1 MTAELQFRLPSRSTV
16 LAAAVVLVWGL
27 GGCSLLGPK
36 PSMQTPIDDP
46 ESVNIGYV
54 LLYDLVAKQ
63 KNTDKLLIIKRVS
76 SEVRAL
82 IEELS
87 NAAGELND
95 ELERFA
101 KQDRLIKLDR
111 RVLPLIEALQRE
123 NVQAERGKQFLETS
137 GKEFER
143 LLLLTQSGVLTM
155 ERHISR
161 VMRDKELNPERKAFW
176 EGAVKTFDRL
186 YAKLVKLL
194 EDQYF
199 IK

>member
-1 MTAELQFRLPSRSTV
+1 MTAELQFRLPSRGTV
-16 LAAAVVLVWGL
+16 LAAAVVFVWGL
-27 GGCSLLGPK
+27 SGCSLLGPT
-36 PSMQTPIDDP
+36 PSTQTPIDDP

-123 NVQAERGKQFLETS
+123 NAQAERGKQFLETS
-137 GKEFER
+137 GKKFER
-143 LLLLTQSGVLTM
+143 LLLLT
-155 ERHISR
+155 RHSAYPPLDLR
-161 VMRDKELNPERKAFW
+161 
-176 EGAVKTFDRL
+176 
-186 YAKLVKLL
+186 
-194 EDQYF
+194 
-199 IK
+199 IKCLIRGSQ

>member
-1 MTAELQFRLPSRSTV
+1 
-16 LAAAVVLVWGL
+16 
-27 GGCSLLGPK
+27 
-36 PSMQTPIDDP
+36 
-46 ESVNIGYV
+46 
-54 LLYDLVAKQ
+54 
-63 KNTDKLLIIKRVS
+63 LIIKRVS

-82 IEELS
+82 IEEIS

-123 NVQAERGKQFLETS
+123 NAQAERGKQFLETS

-143 LLLLTQSGVLTM
+143 LLLLTQSGVLTT

-161 VMRDKELNPERKAFW
+161 VMRDKELNPERKVFW
-176 EGAVKTFDRL
+176 KGAVKTFDRL

-199 IK
+199 TK